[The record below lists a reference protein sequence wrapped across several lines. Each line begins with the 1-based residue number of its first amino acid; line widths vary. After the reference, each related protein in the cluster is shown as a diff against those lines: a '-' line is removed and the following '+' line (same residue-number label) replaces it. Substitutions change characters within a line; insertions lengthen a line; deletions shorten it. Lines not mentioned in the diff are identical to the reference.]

1 MPKQRITAAIR
12 EILDERYG
20 FEIYVIMKDGEQ
32 LIKRFVLDEGNPNE
46 NDGFKA
52 RIRASIKETIQSKYL
67 DNESKYADGD
77 DLANEQD
84 CFYVIKQDEH
94 YQPFNFL
101 QIPENQIENF

>member
-46 NDGFKA
+46 TGRKRSEGKA
-52 RIRASIKETIQSKYL
+52 
-67 DNESKYADGD
+67 
-77 DLANEQD
+77 
-84 CFYVIKQDEH
+84 
-94 YQPFNFL
+94 
-101 QIPENQIENF
+101 

>member
-46 NDGFKA
+46 NVDLKLESVQVLK
-52 RIRASIKETIQSKYL
+52 RQYRVSI
-67 DNESKYADGD
+67 
-77 DLANEQD
+77 
-84 CFYVIKQDEH
+84 
-94 YQPFNFL
+94 
-101 QIPENQIENF
+101 

>member
-1 MPKQRITAAIR
+1 VGSEMPKQRITAAIR

-52 RIRASIKETIQSKYL
+52 RIRASIKEYNT
-67 DNESKYADGD
+67 E
-77 DLANEQD
+77 
-84 CFYVIKQDEH
+84 
-94 YQPFNFL
+94 
-101 QIPENQIENF
+101 